1 MKAIDV
7 MSTSS
12 EVSYEDRL
20 RIVQRNEEGLSRR
33 EIAQRLNGSY
43 RTEVNR
49 VQAHRPSGEA
59 ALAHKSR
66 RPRTSR
72 PLTTSALVPTLLAF
86 VASSS
91 CQRLAPAS
99 ETPTDTSPR
108 PSPSFAAG
116 GPAPMT
122 PAESTVEGKSHLLSG
137 EEALA
142 EHNYEKAVREF
153 TIAIEEDPHS
163 DRLYL
168 LRGTAFL
175 RLFEERFRTSGGWVR
190 PSRGLNNPA
199 VTDFEWAFH
208 LNPHQTPESFSLRGD
223 AYRTNGEPEKALADY
238 NDATS
243 HDPNLSLPY
252 YGRGRIYETEGE
264 W

>member
-72 PLTTSALVPTLLAF
+72 PLPTSALVPTLLAF
-86 VASSS
+86 ASSS
-91 CQRLAPAS
+91 SCPRLSPPSGAPPHTPPPAS
-99 ETPTDTSPR
+99 
-108 PSPSFAAG
+108 
-116 GPAPMT
+116 
-122 PAESTVEGKSHLLSG
+122 
-137 EEALA
+137 
-142 EHNYEKAVREF
+142 
-153 TIAIEEDPHS
+153 
-163 DRLYL
+163 
-168 LRGTAFL
+168 
-175 RLFEERFRTSGGWVR
+175 
-190 PSRGLNNPA
+190 
-199 VTDFEWAFH
+199 
-208 LNPHQTPESFSLRGD
+208 
-223 AYRTNGEPEKALADY
+223 
-238 NDATS
+238 
-243 HDPNLSLPY
+243 
-252 YGRGRIYETEGE
+252 
-264 W
+264 